1 MNNKGQTLVLFLI
14 LFPIFLILFLTFYQV
29 GIMTLDKKKFETSIQ
44 DAIKY
49 GLNNMDDLSL
59 NEQIIEIITTENINL
74 KPENIKIDTDNEE
87 ITITVKKKYLISFIT
102 SDNLEISYTG
112 KIILDKIEIVKDRG

>member
-59 NEQIIEIITTENINL
+59 NEKIIEIITTENINL